1 VLRLLELNMT
11 YSCNDFSE
19 DIVRCLVDADVVS
32 AEAVSGADI
41 GKQADIAIEGI
52 IAAGRAA
59 RAACFIALVL
69 ANDNTRTALA
79 ATGESA
85 FVDALN
91 LANAIAAQRTLEL
104 PPTRATFAAF
114 VATLPCGQEW
124 AKQIRLRSV

>member
-1 VLRLLELNMT
+1 MT
-11 YSCNDFSE
+11 YSCNDFSD

-52 IAAGRAA
+52 IA
-59 RAACFIALVL
+59 LVL

-79 ATGESA
+79 ATGEGA
-85 FVDALN
+85 FADALN
-91 LANAIAAQRTLEL
+91 LANAIAAQHTLEL